1 MAGNVTELHLLGIKL
16 EVNASITINLL
27 LTQCSLLN
35 MQSTNWLFTINNPTS
50 NDIPR
55 TWSDVR
61 YCVWQLEAGEN
72 GTPHLQGYVVLEK
85 KKRLGGMKRLDGQ
98 AHWETRKGTHVQAK
112 DYCRKEL
119 SRVEGPWEIG
129 RDLEPGRR
137 LDLESVA
144 QAVSEGAPV
153 TKFAKESPVVYA
165 RYYKGLTALSLA
177 VSRPRK
183 HKTKVTVIWGETGV
197 GKSRWASETYPD
209 AYWKPPNSKW
219 WDNYAQEEVIVID
232 EFYGWLHYCE
242 MLRLLDRYPC
252 QVETKGGSINFRP
265 MEIIILSNKAP
276 EDWYDKTKCAWEP
289 LERRIENYGQMM
301 PGGHIMWLK
310 QTE

>member
-1 MAGNVTELHLLGIKL
+1 MA
-16 EVNASITINLL
+16 
-27 LTQCSLLN
+27 Q
-35 MQSTNWLFTINNPTS
+35 QSTNWLFTINNPA
-50 NDIPR
+50 DVDLPR
-55 TWSDVR
+55 AWPGVR
-61 YCVWQLEAGEN
+61 YCCWQLEEGEE

-98 AHWETRKGTHVQAK
+98 AHWEIRKGTHAQAK
-112 DYCRKEL
+112 KYCQKEETRKD
-119 SRVEGPWEIG
+119 GPWEFG

-153 TKFAKESPVVYA
+153 RRFATEAPALYA

-183 HKTKVTVIWGETGV
+183 HKTKVTVIYGETGV
-197 GKSRWASETYPD
+197 GKSRWASETYTE

-219 WDNYAQEEVIVID
+219 WDNYAQEDVVVID
-232 EFYGWLHYCE
+232 EFYGWLPYCE

-252 QVETKGGSINFRP
+252 QVETKGGSVNFAP
-265 MEIIILSNKAP
+265 KEIIILSNKAP
-276 EDWYDKTKCAWEP
+276 EEWYDKTKCPWEP
-289 LERRIENYGQMM
+289 LERRIEAYGQMM
-301 PGGHIMWLK
+301 PGGHVMWLK